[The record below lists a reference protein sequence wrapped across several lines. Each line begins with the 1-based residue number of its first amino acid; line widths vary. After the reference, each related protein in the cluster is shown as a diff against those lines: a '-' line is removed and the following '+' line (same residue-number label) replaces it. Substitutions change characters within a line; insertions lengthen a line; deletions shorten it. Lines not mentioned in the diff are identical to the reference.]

1 VLRIALSFVRSCGY
15 GERRRESDATD
26 GSRRMDTTV
35 NRLIRGRVVG
45 DDDDDDDDEGGG
57 GGSAGGMEKGTNHL
71 VRKSTALLPIGET
84 TESSTNHSE
93 TN

>member
-1 VLRIALSFVRSCGY
+1 
-15 GERRRESDATD
+15 
-26 GSRRMDTTV
+26 MDTTV

-45 DDDDDDDDEGGG
+45 DDDDDDEGGG
-57 GGSAGGMEKGTNHL
+57 GGSAGGMEKRTNHL